1 MSKLTRY
8 TCVANDHDAMEANPD
23 GEYVRFDYA
32 NLRIEMLE
40 RQLKDAQ
47 IKGFKD
53 GWGTGAEGYNSE
65 YGANTDE
72 VVNDYVNNLN
82 SGE

>member
-1 MSKLTRY
+1 MSDIVRY
-8 TCVANDHDAMEANPD
+8 EQSFDDMIVSNQGD
-23 GEYVRFDYA
+23 YVLFEDCKK
-32 NLRIEMLE
+32 RIEELE
-40 RQLKDAQ
+40 KQLKDAQ

-53 GWGTGAEGYNSE
+53 GWEASGEGYNSE

-72 VVNDYVNNLN
+72 VVNDYINDLN